1 MMELR
6 DALTQIAEIRLQMA
20 QTQIFRGYRSVPVAF
35 SGLLAF
41 AGASVQSWVV
51 PRPQADIAA
60 YLTLWIGLA
69 AVSMLAAGIEMAA
82 RYRRAEPGLTREI
95 TRLALELFLPSVV
108 AGGLLTFVLTRHA
121 PQVLWML
128 PGLWAVMFSMGMFA
142 SLRLMPRPLILVA
155 VYYLLAGT
163 LCLVYAQGPYAFSPW
178 AMALSFGGGQTLTA
192 ALLYWTLERN
202 DGRS

>member
-1 MMELR
+1 MELR

-20 QTQIFRGYRSVPVAF
+20 QSQIFRGYRSVPVAF
-35 SGLLAF
+35 SALLAF

-51 PRPQADIAA
+51 PRPQADMAA

-69 AVSMLAAGIEMAA
+69 AVSMLAAGVEIAA

-108 AGGLLTFVLTRHA
+108 AGGLLTFVLTRYA
-121 PQVLWML
+121 PEVLWML

-142 SLRLMPRPLILVA
+142 SLRLMPRPLIWVA

-163 LCLVYAQGPYAFSPW
+163 LSLAYAQGPYAFSPW